1 MSFESMNIS
10 QNKIFKYKLYVQS
23 LYSSALS
30 VFCTVS
36 ARYRFSLCKFSAIHH
51 SRTVKSKHYKS
62 LVGLTRAL
70 NAINY
75 RLKCSLIA

>member
-23 LYSSALS
+23 LYSLALS

-36 ARYRFSLCKFSAIHH
+36 ARYRLSLCNFSAIHH
-51 SRTVKSKHYKS
+51 SRTVKSNRRS
-62 LVGLTRAL
+62 
-70 NAINY
+70 
-75 RLKCSLIA
+75 